1 MELSDWVIR
10 TLERRSR
17 TSRIKAFISKV
28 GTRITESLDC
38 HCPGNLIV
46 GLKAFI
52 RLCLDT
58 CKVGIF
64 YLSMLKGLMLIS
76 VLMYA
81 SNQILQH
88 HFETV
93 DGYDMDKSI
102 VYLIFILV
110 SSKVGLFILYLSN
123 WKSLSKYC
131 YRRTGKTHTLIKLC
145 SVLFPFHFAIL
156 EHSRLAGL
164 NKAHE
169 KELQDVF
176 NDIKKKEETRKVREK
191 YIAVLQ
197 MMKSVKEN
205 SIAID
210 KLYVQAQLVRTVFER
225 MPLCI
230 ILVSLFIACRGM
242 SGKKII
248 VIFIKINHFLM
259 FEMNSSTWKL

>member
-10 TLERRSR
+10 TLDRRSR
-17 TSRIKAFISKV
+17 ISRIKAFISKV
-28 GTRITESLDC
+28 GMCITESLDC
-38 HCPGNLIV
+38 HCPGKLIV
-46 GLKAFI
+46 GLRAFI
-52 RLCLDT
+52 RLCFDT

-76 VLMYA
+76 VLLYA

-102 VYLIFILV
+102 VYLIFIFV
-110 SSKVGLFILYLSN
+110 SSKLGLIVLYLSN

-131 YRRTGKTHTLIKLC
+131 YRRTEKTHTLIKLC

-156 EHSRLAGL
+156 ELSRLAGL

-176 NDIKKKEETRKVREK
+176 NDIKKKEEASKVREK
-191 YIAVLQ
+191 YIAILQ
-197 MMKSVKEN
+197 KMKSVKEN

-225 MPLCI
+225 MPMCVT
-230 ILVSLFIACRGM
+230 LVSLFIACRGM
-242 SGKKII
+242 SCKKMIMII
-248 VIFIKINHFLM
+248 YQ
-259 FEMNSSTWKL
+259 E

>member
-1 MELSDWVIR
+1 MELSDWVIC

-17 TSRIKAFISKV
+17 ISRLKALISKV
-28 GTRITESLDC
+28 GKRITESLDC
-38 HCPGNLIV
+38 HCPGKFIV
-46 GLKAFI
+46 GLKGFI

-81 SNQILQH
+81 SNRILQH

-110 SSKVGLFILYLSN
+110 SSKLGLVVLYLSN

-131 YRRTGKTHTLIKLC
+131 YRRTEKTHTLIKLC

-156 EHSRLAGL
+156 EHSRLTGL
-164 NKAHE
+164 NKTHE

-176 NDIKKKEETRKVREK
+176 NDIKKKEEASKVREK
-191 YIAVLQ
+191 YITVLQ

-225 MPLCI
+225 MPLCV

-242 SGKKII
+242 SRMKII
-248 VIFIKINHFLM
+248 IILRKSIYNYLKLIFQY
-259 FEMNSSTWKL
+259 

>member
-10 TLERRSR
+10 TLERRSKIPR
-17 TSRIKAFISKV
+17 LKAFISKV
-28 GTRITESLDC
+28 GTRITESLDR
-38 HCPGNLIV
+38 HCPGILIV
-46 GLKAFI
+46 GLRAFI
-52 RLCLDT
+52 RLCFDT
-58 CKVGIF
+58 CKVGVF
-64 YLSMLKGLMLIS
+64 CLSMLKGLMLIS

-102 VYLIFILV
+102 VYLIFIFV
-110 SSKVGLFILYLSN
+110 SSKLGPIVLSLSN

-131 YRRTGKTHTLIKLC
+131 YRRTDKTHTLIKLC

-156 EHSRLAGL
+156 ELSRLTRL
-164 NKAHE
+164 KKAHE

-176 NDIKKKEETRKVREK
+176 NDIKKKEEAWKVREK

-225 MPLCI
+225 MPLCV
-230 ILVSLFIACRGM
+230 ILVSLFIACRGK

-248 VIFIKINHFLM
+248 MILIKSDYILF
-259 FEMNSSTWKL
+259 